1 MNQEDIRITI
11 WGVPSAWTWFYYGV
25 FGIQVIVLS
34 AAVIWNETI
43 TVADD
48 SPYQTY
54 LAILHN
60 ISPGI
65 LTIAAQTITA
75 IMAMEGVRVI
85 AEAYLKKR
93 FRDGKAEGIAEGIAE
108 GRAEGIAEGMAEGEQ
123 VAHEAWTVWNEKRL
137 DAEARGE
144 PFDEPPPTLNG
155 QNGQR
160 PR

>member
-1 MNQEDIRITI
+1 MNQEDSRITI

-43 TVADD
+43 SAADD
-48 SPYQTY
+48 PLYQTY

-65 LTIAAQTITA
+65 LTIAAQTITV
-75 IMAMEGVRVI
+75 IMAMEGARVI

-93 FRDGKAEGIAEGIAE
+93 FRDGK
-108 GRAEGIAEGMAEGEQ
+108 AEGIAEGMAEGEQ

-137 DAEARGE
+137 RAEERGE

-160 PR
+160 PG

>member
-43 TVADD
+43 SVADD
-48 SPYQTY
+48 SLYQTY

-93 FRDGKAEGIAEGIAE
+93 FRDGKAEG
-108 GRAEGIAEGMAEGEQ
+108 MAEGEQ
-123 VAHEAWTVWNEKRL
+123 MAHSAWTVWNEKRL
-137 DAEARGE
+137 DAEERGE

-160 PR
+160 PG